1 MPPSNIPATPS
12 ILIRG
17 AGDLATG
24 VALELYEAG
33 LRRLLLLERARP
45 LAVRRLVAF
54 SEAVH
59 EGRVDVE
66 GIGAVRIDALDQA
79 TSAWTKGEIP
89 VLVDPDMTC
98 LKQLQPQLLPHV
110 LVDALIAKRNT
121 GVHRDMAPLVIGL
134 GPGFTAGKDVHCVVE
149 THRGQGLGEIRS
161 TGSAFPNTGIPGP
174 VLGKSLERLLRA
186 PMDGVFT
193 ACRTIGDMVQEGET
207 VGQVDAHG
215 TVAPVTALTSGVIRG
230 LLRSGVVV
238 EKGLKLGDVDPR
250 GETWRCRRVSDK
262 ARAVGQ
268 GVLRAVRAHLDG
280 LRAGT
285 VPGLEPRLEPDL
297 GQTPPKSHPEP
308 SPLPIHLGRTG

>member
-1 MPPSNIPATPS
+1 MTLLKPLTDFPQT

-24 VALELYEAG
+24 VALELYESG
-33 LRRLLLLERARP
+33 LKHLLLLERP
-45 LAVRRLVAF
+45 QPMAVRRLVAF
-54 SEAVH
+54 SEAVYA
-59 EGRVDVE
+59 GRIVVE
-66 GIGAVRIDALDQA
+66 GIMAVRIDSLEQA
-79 TSAWTKGEIP
+79 AAAWDKGEIP
-89 VLVDPDMTC
+89 VLVDPGMTC
-98 LKQLQPQLLPHV
+98 LKEVQPQI

-121 GVHRDMAPLVIGL
+121 GVHPGMASLVIGL

-149 THRGQGLGEIRS
+149 THRGHGLGEIR
-161 TGSAFPNTGIPGP
+161 TIGSALPNTGIPGP

-268 GVLRAVRAHLDG
+268 GVLRAVCAHLDG

>member
-1 MPPSNIPATPS
+1 MLPSNIPTSPT

-33 LRRLLLLERARP
+33 LRHLLLLERDRP

-54 SEAVH
+54 SEAVF
-59 EGRVDVE
+59 EDRVDVE
-66 GIGAVRIDALDQA
+66 GIAAFRIDAPDQA
-79 TSAWTKGEIP
+79 VVAWAKGEIP
-89 VLVDPDMTC
+89 VLVDPDMAC
-98 LKQLQPQLLPHV
+98 LKQFQPRIVPQV
-110 LVDALIAKRNT
+110 LIDALLAKRNT
-121 GVHRDMAPLVIGL
+121 GVHRGLAPLVIGL
-134 GPGFTAGKDVHCVVE
+134 GPGFIAGKDVHCVVE
-149 THRGQGLGEIRS
+149 THRGHGLGEIRY

-186 PMDGVFT
+186 PRDGVFT
-193 ACRTIGDMVQEGET
+193 ACRAIGDMIQEEET
-207 VGQVDAHG
+207 VGQVEAHG
-215 TVAPVTALTSGVIRG
+215 TIAPVTAQTSGVIRG
-230 LLRSGVVV
+230 LLRSGVMV

-262 ARAVGQ
+262 ARAVGR
-268 GVLRAVRAHLDG
+268 GVLQAVRAHLDG

-285 VPGLEPRLEPDL
+285 VPELEPRLKPDS

-308 SPLPIHLGRTG
+308 SIVPIHLGRTG

>member
-1 MPPSNIPATPS
+1 MTALMSLPDSPPS

-33 LRRLLLLERARP
+33 SRHLLLLERPRP

-54 SEAVH
+54 SEAVY
-59 EGRVDVE
+59 EGRIVVE
-66 GIGAVRIDALDQA
+66 GIMAVRIDFLEQA
-79 TSAWTKGEIP
+79 DATWENGQIP
-89 VLVDPDMTC
+89 VLVDPGMTC
-98 LKQLQPQLLPHV
+98 LKKVQPQI

-134 GPGFTAGKDVHCVVE
+134 GPGFTAGKDVHCVME
-149 THRGQGLGEIRS
+149 THRGHGLGEIRT

-207 VGQVDAHG
+207 AGQVDAHG
-215 TVAPVTALTSGVIRG
+215 TVAQVTALTSGVIRG
-230 LLRSGVVV
+230 LLRSGLVV

-297 GQTPPKSHPEP
+297 GQTPPKPHPEP

>member
-1 MPPSNIPATPS
+1 MTALMSLPDSPPF

-24 VALELYEAG
+24 VALELYESG
-33 LRRLLLLERARP
+33 LKHLLLLERP
-45 LAVRRLVAF
+45 QPMAVRRLVAF
-54 SEAVH
+54 SEAVYA
-59 EGRVDVE
+59 GRIAVE
-66 GIGAVRIDALDQA
+66 GTMAARADSLEQA
-79 TSAWTKGEIP
+79 AAAWDKGEIP
-89 VLVDPDMTC
+89 VLVDPGMTC
-98 LKQLQPQLLPHV
+98 LKEVQPQI

-121 GVHRDMAPLVIGL
+121 GVHRGMASLVIGL

-149 THRGQGLGEIRS
+149 THRGHGLGEIR
-161 TGSAFPNTGIPGP
+161 TIGSALPNTGIPGP

-262 ARAVGQ
+262 ARAVGR
-268 GVLRAVRAHLDG
+268 GLLRAVRAHLDG

-285 VPGLEPRLEPDL
+285 VPELEPRREPDL

>member
-1 MPPSNIPATPS
+1 MANRISPF

-33 LRRLLLLERARP
+33 LKRLLLLEREQP

-59 EGRVDVE
+59 EGRIDVE
-66 GIGAVRIDALDQA
+66 GVGAVRIDTLEHAEA
-79 TSAWTKGEIP
+79 AWARDEIP
-89 VLVDPDMTC
+89 VLVDPRMSC
-98 LKQLQPQLLPHV
+98 LKDFQPQVLPHI

-121 GVHRDMAPLVIGL
+121 GVDRDMAPLVIGV
-134 GPGFTAGKDVHCVVE
+134 GPGFTAGEDVHCVVE
-149 THRGQGLGEIRS
+149 THRGHGLGEIRS

-207 VGQVDAHG
+207 VGQVEAHG

-262 ARAVGQ
+262 ARAVGR

-285 VPGLEPRLEPDL
+285 VPELEPRLEPDL